1 MWILRASTQSSQAE
15 VQVMKPTEDVYRDD
29 PVASSPSRSRDIL
42 DLLSEVL
49 EESVEVA
56 IGQEKIP

>member
-1 MWILRASTQSSQAE
+1 
-15 VQVMKPTEDVYRDD
+15 MKPTEDVYRDD
-29 PVASSPSRSRDIL
+29 SVASSPSRSRDIL

>member
-1 MWILRASTQSSQAE
+1 MMR
-15 VQVMKPTEDVYRDD
+15 PTEDGYRDD
-29 PVASSPSRSRDIL
+29 PAASSPSRRRDVL